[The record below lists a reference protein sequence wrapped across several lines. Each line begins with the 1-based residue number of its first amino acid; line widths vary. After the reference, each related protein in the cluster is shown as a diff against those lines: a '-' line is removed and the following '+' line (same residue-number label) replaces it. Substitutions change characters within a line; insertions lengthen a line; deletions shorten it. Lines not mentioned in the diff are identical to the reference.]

1 MALAVLVQR
10 GIQRQF
16 LCAKE
21 QRRHLLQ
28 RLAQRYVG
36 VHAEQLV
43 VVLTAGAEGDGAEG
57 FDWGMISRL
66 ARSYEITSC
75 HFWFSGKRRWQPCA
89 G

>member
-16 LCAKE
+16 FCAIK

-36 VHAEQLV
+36 VDAEQLV
-43 VVLTAGAEGDGAEG
+43 VVLAAGAEGDSAES
-57 FDWGMISRL
+57 FDWGDDQSL
-66 ARSYEITSC
+66 SALL
-75 HFWFSGKRRWQPCA
+75 K
-89 G
+89 